1 MHKLKKYPNRRIY
14 HTGLSCYIT
23 LEDIR
28 AMVLDREE
36 FQVVDSKTGKD
47 LTRGVLLQIIAE
59 MEAEGHE
66 SLLTNRLL
74 EELIR
79 FYGDS
84 MVSMLSPFIEKQI
97 VGLLQQQDR
106 LQRQLRKLS
115 PTGHGSSQS
124 LSDLVP
130 MPKKMREQFTQQYQQ
145 LLKSFGSGEQE
156 TPDAEN
162 QQKPASDSSGKDQ
175 VND

>member
-14 HTGLSCYIT
+14 HTGLSSYIT

-28 AMVLDREE
+28 AMVLAREE

-47 LTRGVLLQIIAE
+47 LTRAVLLQIIAE

-84 MVSMLSPFIEKQI
+84 MVGMLSPFVEKQI
-97 VGLLQQQDR
+97 VGLLKQQDSLR
-106 LQRQLRKLS
+106 RQLRKLS
-115 PTGHGSSQS
+115 PAGSRGSGQS
-124 LSDLVP
+124 LAGLVP
-130 MPKKMREQFTQQYQQ
+130 VPAKLRDQFTQQYQQ
-145 LLKSFGSGEQE
+145 LLKSFGPGKKESAADEEDESDRQE
-156 TPDAEN
+156 PE
-162 QQKPASDSSGKDQ
+162 KGKKE
-175 VND
+175 

>member
-23 LEDIR
+23 LEDVR
-28 AMVLDREE
+28 VMVLAREE

-84 MVSMLSPFIEKQI
+84 MVGMLSPFIEKQI
-97 VGLLQQQDR
+97 VGLLRQQDSLR
-106 LQRQLRKLS
+106 RQLRKLS
-115 PTGHGSSQS
+115 PAARRSGQP
-124 LSDLVP
+124 LSGLVP
-130 MPKKMREQFTQQYQQ
+130 VPEKLREQFTQQYQQ
-145 LLKSFGSGEQE
+145 FLKSFGPGKKDSPREEQ
-156 TPDAEN
+156 D
-162 QQKPASDSSGKDQ
+162 SDKD
-175 VND
+175 

>member
-23 LEDIR
+23 LEDVR
-28 AMVLDREE
+28 AMVLAREE

-106 LQRQLRKLS
+106 LRRQMRKLS
-115 PTGHGSSQS
+115 PTGQRSSRS
-124 LSDLVP
+124 LSGLGP
-130 MPKKMREQFTQQYQQ
+130 MPKKMRDQLAQQYQE
-145 LLKSFGSGEQE
+145 LLKSFGPSEE
-156 TPDAEN
+156 EAPKADN
-162 QQKPASDSSGKDQ
+162 QDKPASKDNTQ
-175 VND
+175 DKN